1 MDEMLKY
8 DYKSSKKGRSSTMLL
23 IQRQPRKN
31 KKQKRG
37 DEENMVPVD
46 QSIFNLGNNTAHDIL
61 KPPTGV
67 MDVSRWYNQLTPM
80 QQAAF

>member
-1 MDEMLKY
+1 
-8 DYKSSKKGRSSTMLL
+8 
-23 IQRQPRKN
+23 
-31 KKQKRG
+31 
-37 DEENMVPVD
+37 MVPVD